1 MLTRGAVFGTLFVT
15 VPTGIASFVKSEL
28 LVQFLAAIPF
38 VGLGLSW
45 MLPAFITGILFLVVS
60 TAFKQKV

>member
-38 VGLGLSW
+38 AGL
-45 MLPAFITGILFLVVS
+45 
-60 TAFKQKV
+60 